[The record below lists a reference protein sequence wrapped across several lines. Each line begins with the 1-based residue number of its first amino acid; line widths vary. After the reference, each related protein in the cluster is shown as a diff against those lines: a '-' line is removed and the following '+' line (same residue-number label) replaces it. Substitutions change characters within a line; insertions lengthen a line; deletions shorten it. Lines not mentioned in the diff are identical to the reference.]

1 MKHRNLETNQ
11 TILTSTLLAFFTM
24 CVLMLF
30 NLSPVGMAESELP
43 KMYFGDKLL
52 WKAGLLGDYQTTFLP
67 LPPRL
72 KYVNVDA
79 ANEKIYYME
88 RHGRFLWK
96 MDLDGRNVEE
106 VIGDFRGFPGPHL
119 FDAVEGK
126 FYWLGW
132 SSIYRLDVG
141 AEYSERE
148 ILIDT
153 DFHTAYIFLDEVSR
167 RLYWLEEEE
176 NDEFEIIYTLRS
188 ANLDGGDIKD
198 QVTGMK
204 IGDVRDWFGI
214 GIDNVNKH
222 VYWLDNDPFDWDD
235 YTKIRRANLEDE
247 GGVVDVSEDGGE
259 IFIDLGDAWAQKFL
273 VDEANRMLYWFA
285 DGYSYKADEYV
296 TFLYSANFDDE
307 TPAPEKVVETRSFW
321 INYMT
326 LSDGKVYWTDS
337 DETLAGSG
345 YIDSVWTVSVDGIE
359 EPENLTLIDFPSGI
373 AVDTADEKLYWTV
386 PNLGIIRSANLD
398 GSDMVDLIT
407 GLNQPE
413 DVAIDPVD
421 EKLYWTEGP
430 RQDDVSGEEIDVWSI
445 RRADIDGANKE
456 VFYYDEFNDE
466 ALRGLAIDAK
476 RRMVYWINWLDIEA
490 MKTDEGG
497 YFFSTIEYPVRLI
510 YDSIMAEGY
519 EELFDLAIDSVNSQ
533 LYWITGEYSFA
544 NLWDHTLG
552 AIKRSN
558 LDGSRIRPVAH
569 GLINPRGIAIDPIN
583 EKIYWTAA
591 EEGGRIGKVQWAN
604 FDGTDVDDVIE
615 ETYPGVKDIALGLVG
630 VKPPSIYPTGDVSG
644 DFKVDAYDAALIL
657 QFSVGIIDTF
667 PIDELLGMSP
677 ENSVARHYKVSV
689 PKLTAFGGERISVPI
704 SINDAEGFLAG
715 GVTLKY
721 DTAVLR
727 AVQAHLSLNS
737 AYWEANTDK
746 DGEVRVAFVSFD
758 EAAQDSILANR
769 MQEHSPTLFVVEFDV
784 LSNVEG
790 KESPLILD
798 YVELSNSL
806 SIQKTDGLLTV
817 LPSKSRLFQNYPNPF
832 NPETWIPYQLSA
844 DSDVTIS
851 IYSVHGT
858 MIHQLTLGNQPA
870 GSYLTRDK
878 AAYWDGRNGAGELV
892 SSGVYF
898 YMLKA
903 GDFLATRK
911 MIILK

>member
-30 NLSPVGMAESELP
+30 NLLPLGMAESELP

-72 KYVNVDA
+72 GYVTVDA

-88 RHGRFLWK
+88 RYGRFLWK

-106 VIGDFRGFPGPHL
+106 VIGDFHGFPGPHL

-126 FYWLGW
+126 FYWCGW
-132 SSIYRLDVG
+132 TSIYRLDVG

-176 NDEFEIIYTLRS
+176 NDEFETIYTLRS
-188 ANLDGGDIKD
+188 ANLDGGDIKNH
-198 QVTGMK
+198 VTGMK
-204 IGDVRDWFGI
+204 IGDVGGWFGI

-222 VYWLDNDPFDWDD
+222 VYWLDYDPYDWDD
-235 YTKIRRANLEDE
+235 YTKIRRANLEDAD
-247 GGVVDVSEDGGE
+247 GVVDVSEDGGE
-259 IFIDLGDAWAQKFL
+259 IIIDLGDAWAQKFL

-285 DGYSYKADEYV
+285 DDYSYKADEYV

-307 TPAPEKVVETRSFW
+307 TPTPEKVVETRSFW

-337 DETLAGSG
+337 DEAPAGDD
-345 YIDSVWTVSVDGIE
+345 IDSVWTVSVDGTD
-359 EPENLTLIDFPSGI
+359 EPENLTFIDFPSGI
-373 AVDTADEKLYWTV
+373 AVDTADEELYWTV
-386 PNLGIIRSANLD
+386 PNLGIIRRANLD
-398 GSDMVDLIT
+398 GTDMVDLIT

-430 RQDDVSGEEIDVWSI
+430 RQDDASGEEIDVWSI
-445 RRADIDGANKE
+445 RRADIDGTNKE
-456 VFYYDEFNDE
+456 VFYYHEYNDE
-466 ALRGLAIDAK
+466 AFRGLAIDAK
-476 RRMVYWINWLDIEA
+476 RRMVYWISQWGIEA

-497 YFFSTIEYPVRLI
+497 YFFSAIEYPVRLI
-510 YDSIMAEGY
+510 YDNIMAEGY

-533 LYWITGEYSFA
+533 LYWITGQFAFA
-544 NLWDHTLG
+544 NLWEYTLG

-558 LDGSRIRPVAH
+558 LDGSRIRPIAS

-583 EKIYWTAA
+583 EKIYWTAE
-591 EEGGRIGKVQWAN
+591 EEGGKIGKVQWAN

-630 VKPPSIYPTGDVSG
+630 VKPLSVYPTGDVNG
-644 DFKVDAYDAALIL
+644 DFQVNAYDAALIL
-657 QFSVGIIDTF
+657 QFSVGIIDKF
-667 PIDELLGMSP
+667 PVDELLGMSP
-677 ENSVARHYKVSV
+677 ENAVARHYKVSV
-689 PKLTAFGGERISVPI
+689 PQMKAYGGERISVPI
-704 SINDAEGFLAG
+704 EINDDAEGFLSG

-721 DTAVLR
+721 DTNVLR
-727 AVQAHLSLNS
+727 AEGASLKLNG
-737 AYWEANTDK
+737 AYWKANTK
-746 DGEVRVAFVSFD
+746 LDGEVRVAFVSL
-758 EAAQDSILANR
+758 EEIEQGN
-769 MQEHSPTLFVVEFDV
+769 TLFVVEFDV
-784 LSNVEG
+784 LKSAEG
-790 KESPLILD
+790 REIPLILD

-806 SIQKTDGLLTV
+806 SVQKTNGLLTV
-817 LPSKSRLFQNYPNPF
+817 LPNESRLLQNYPNPF

-844 DSDVTIS
+844 DADVTLS
-851 IYSVHGT
+851 IYDVHGSFV
-858 MIHQLTLGNQPA
+858 HQLTLGNQPA
-870 GSYLTRDK
+870 GSYLTKDK
-878 AAYWDGRNGAGELV
+878 AAHWDGRNRAGELAA
-892 SSGVYF
+892 SGVYF
-898 YMLKA
+898 YVLKA
-903 GDFLATRK
+903 VDGGKVFLHSTRK
-911 MIILK
+911 MVILK